1 MSTAL
6 WGLALVRNRDDMQD
20 THTITAVS
28 LRRRDVR
35 GSFTTVL
42 DSWVGL
48 SKAMVLSRDDFALP
62 EDTWQCV
69 EIFLVVIFGE
79 R

>member
-1 MSTAL
+1 MICKIHIQSQL
-6 WGLALVRNRDDMQD
+6 CLV
-20 THTITAVS
+20 

-35 GSFTTVL
+35 RSFTTVL

-48 SKAMVLSRDDFALP
+48 SKAMVLSRDDLALP